1 MSFFEDASLVM
12 IPSGVK
18 DGKLYSIKPVPEYGS
33 EGVTNGTFNTDLTG
47 WSTDDFS
54 NGSIVQSSGSAL
66 ITSNGLGTGYPSI
79 WQQVTTVVGKTY
91 KVTANFTNNTTG
103 IWFWKFD
110 NNSPLGNT
118 NRVTFINNDSDSS
131 IDAEFE
137 FTATA
142 TLSSISAFAEQGNS
156 GSFNFDNVSVKE
168 VIADPADF
176 TFTRG
181 TDTATRV
188 NSAGI
193 IEKET
198 QNLLLQSNQFD
209 TTWNSYNLSR
219 TAGANDFDGG
229 TNAWTIA
236 KLGSYGLI
244 NQSVSNTGV
253 HTFSVY
259 AKAGTL
265 DYIAL
270 TTSASPFSTA
280 YFDLQNGVVGS
291 LVNAIDSNIESVGGG
306 WYRCS
311 LTTNVT
317 ASGFWRIYPA
327 DSDGGLTNANLGNII
342 IYKSQ
347 LEQGL
352 VARTYIETT
361 TAAVYAGIT
370 DNLPRLDYSGGA
382 SCPSLLLEPQRSN
395 QISNS
400 EYYGA
405 SGWTRTR
412 MSITSNAGVSP
423 DGTNNASYF
432 VEDSSNNSH
441 QMESNVVTG
450 TGSITG
456 SVFAK
461 SGTRNEISLRLSGG
475 VCLAYYDLDAGEVI
489 SASGGTAIIEDYGN
503 GWYRCILTDSSAAYG
518 SGRLQI
524 RSSLN
529 GSITYQGDGSNS
541 LLIYGAQF
549 EAGSYPTS
557 YIPTMGVSATRSVE
571 AALKTLGASYFPTNG
586 ISAFVDF
593 DVTYNSVTNFADLY
607 KLAGSSTQLRLETR
621 TNGGIYIQQ
630 GNMVT
635 SGNNFNAYNLCPSTA
650 KKICLTFSPTQ
661 VKAYVDGVLI
671 NTWDGSY
678 TWDFTDLNIAMQ
690 SSTAAYNNT
699 MLYPT
704 ALTDSECIA
713 LTTI

>member
-18 DGKLYSIKPVPEYGS
+18 DGKLYSIKP
-33 EGVTNGTFNTDLTG
+33 TD
-47 WSTDDFS
+47 
-54 NGSIVQSSGSAL
+54 
-66 ITSNGLGTGYPSI
+66 GTG
-79 WQQVTTVVGKTY
+79 
-91 KVTANFTNNTTG
+91 
-103 IWFWKFD
+103 
-110 NNSPLGNT
+110 
-118 NRVTFINNDSDSS
+118 
-131 IDAEFE
+131 
-137 FTATA
+137 
-142 TLSSISAFAEQGNS
+142 
-156 GSFNFDNVSVKE
+156 
-168 VIADPADF
+168 DF

-198 QNLLLQSNQFD
+198 SNLLLQSNNFN
-209 TTWNSYNLSR
+209 TTWSNVNTTETGGQSGYDGS
-219 TAGANDFDGG
+219 ND
-229 TNAWTIA
+229 AWLLA
-236 KLGSYGLI
+236 KSAQSARI
-244 NQSVSNTGV
+244 EQSVSQSGV
-253 HTFSVY
+253 QTFSVY

-265 DYIAL
+265 NWIRLNVDGA
-270 TTSASPFSTA
+270 SAF
-280 YFDLQNGVVGS
+280 YDLSNGVVGS
-291 LVNAIDSNIESVGGG
+291 NVINIIDHNIYDIGSG
-306 WYRCS
+306 WYRCEMVVNLS
-311 LTTNVT
+311 ATI
-317 ASGFWRIYPA
+317 ARIYPA
-327 DSDGGLTNANLGNII
+327 QNDGDVSGTSGNIYI
-342 IYKSQ
+342 QDAQ

-352 VARTYIETT
+352 VARTYIDTT

-699 MLYPT
+699 MLFPT

-713 LTTI
+713 LTS

>member
-1 MSFFEDASLVM
+1 MGTFFDDASLVM

-18 DGKLYSIKPVPEYGS
+18 ESKLYSIKP
-33 EGVTNGTFNTDLTG
+33 TD
-47 WSTDDFS
+47 
-54 NGSIVQSSGSAL
+54 
-66 ITSNGLGTGYPSI
+66 GTG
-79 WQQVTTVVGKTY
+79 
-91 KVTANFTNNTTG
+91 
-103 IWFWKFD
+103 
-110 NNSPLGNT
+110 
-118 NRVTFINNDSDSS
+118 
-131 IDAEFE
+131 
-137 FTATA
+137 
-142 TLSSISAFAEQGNS
+142 
-156 GSFNFDNVSVKE
+156 
-168 VIADPADF
+168 DF

-198 QNLLLQSNQFD
+198 SNLLLQSNNFN
-209 TTWNSYNLSR
+209 TTWSNVNTTETGGQSGYDGS
-219 TAGANDFDGG
+219 ND
-229 TNAWTIA
+229 AWLLA
-236 KLGSYGLI
+236 KSAQSARI
-244 NQSVSNTGV
+244 EQSVSQSGV
-253 HTFSVY
+253 QTFSVY

-265 DYIAL
+265 NWIRLNVDGA
-270 TTSASPFSTA
+270 SAF
-280 YFDLQNGVVGS
+280 YDLSNGVVGS
-291 LVNAIDSNIESVGGG
+291 NVINIIDHNIYDIGSG
-306 WYRCS
+306 WYRCEMVVNLS
-311 LTTNVT
+311 ATI
-317 ASGFWRIYPA
+317 ARIYPA
-327 DSDGGLTNANLGNII
+327 QNDGDVSGTSGNIYI
-342 IYKSQ
+342 QDAQ

-352 VARTYIETT
+352 VARTYIDTT